1 MKKQENNLVMNL
13 SFQFALD
20 VIIYCETL
28 DEKKK
33 YVLSKQLL
41 KSGTSI
47 GANVRE
53 AQGAESRNDFIHKLK
68 ISYKEAIETEYWLD
82 ICNKSENYPN
92 PEKLLLTATSL
103 KKILSKII
111 QSTQNR
117 N

>member
-1 MKKQENNLVMNL
+1 MKL

-20 VIIYCETL
+20 IVKYCESL
-28 DEKKK
+28 EKNRK

-41 KSGTSI
+41 KSGTSV
-47 GANVRE
+47 GANIRE
-53 AQGAESRNDFIHKLK
+53 AQGAESKNDFIHKLK

-82 ICNKSENYPN
+82 ICKNSENYPS
-92 PEKLLLTATSL
+92 PENLPDKALSL
-103 KKILSKII
+103 KRILSKII